1 MKKAAAIPARLPVA
15 TTFVVVMMLSTHV
28 ATAVA
33 SHAGNAAKDV
43 TRAVKIAGDGEE
55 GTQAT
60 LLWILIT
67 FIYKSNLCINL
78 HICNLHNN
86 MYTCSYISVFINCY
100 ILYSSAVQ
108 LSTAVISYI

>member
-15 TTFVVVMMLSTHV
+15 MTFAVVMILSTHV
-28 ATAVA
+28 VTAVA
-33 SHAGNAAKDV
+33 SHAGNVAKDAGNAAKDV

-67 FIYKSNLCINL
+67 FIYKYNLCINL
-78 HICNLHNN
+78 RICTHVN
-86 MYTCSYISVFINCY
+86 
-100 ILYSSAVQ
+100 
-108 LSTAVISYI
+108 